1 MPKETKI
8 IGKSSTVKK
17 LMQFITLVANT
28 DSNILLLGETGV
40 GKELAA
46 RMIHSCGERRTK
58 PFIKVNC
65 ANINENLLES
75 ELFGYKKGAF
85 TSAWLDKSGL
95 IEEAQGG
102 TFLLDEIADI
112 THYLQAKLLAII
124 EDKELRRL
132 GEKKTRKIDVRFIF
146 STNKDLYKL
155 VTKGNFR
162 QDLYFRINLLT
173 FSIQPLRERKEDI
186 PLLTQSILNKENIKK
201 NKNKRITQEALH
213 KLQLYD
219 YPGNIRELKNIIKR
233 AFIFSNDNDINP
245 RDIELEI
252 VNKKNNLNST
262 EELFRKIKYEKKSF
276 WEVIHKP
283 FLRRELNRKEVKEI
297 IAIGLEQTKGSYK
310 NLLPLF
316 NINQKDYKKFM
327 DIIRIHKLRM

>member
-1 MPKETKI
+1 
-8 IGKSSTVKK
+8 
-17 LMQFITLVANT
+17 
-28 DSNILLLGETGV
+28 
-40 GKELAA
+40 
-46 RMIHSCGERRTK
+46 
-58 PFIKVNC
+58 
-65 ANINENLLES
+65 
-75 ELFGYKKGAF
+75 
-85 TSAWLDKSGL
+85 
-95 IEEAQGG
+95 
-102 TFLLDEIADI
+102 
-112 THYLQAKLLAII
+112 
-124 EDKELRRL
+124 
-132 GEKKTRKIDVRFIF
+132 
-146 STNKDLYKL
+146 
-155 VTKGNFR
+155 
-162 QDLYFRINLLT
+162 
-173 FSIQPLRERKEDI
+173 
-186 PLLTQSILNKENIKK
+186 
-201 NKNKRITQEALH
+201 
-213 KLQLYD
+213 
-219 YPGNIRELKNIIKR
+219 IRELKNIIKR